1 MIQYNN
7 FLMKREQS
15 RAGSRFA
22 ECEKSRLK
30 AKILI
35 TLALLLT
42 AVTGAWAD
50 GKVYTSAVDITAL
63 QVGDILTEGA
73 SINGSGTIIFD
84 NNRVKVNGTL
94 QTEGFCYLYTDD
106 FDSFGAE
113 GVISLS
119 NNTTM
124 SPVDKD
130 NNDGNAWEVTQVS
143 FAENNN
149 FINIQGITY
158 APAVIEVNGPT
169 IVEGKPQWTFE
180 MPGSDVVLTPQYAP
194 AAKWATEG
202 DAVLAPTAIEGI
214 IAGTT
219 DAIVKAGTVV
229 EGQGTVM
236 YFATTEQL
244 TAEQAAQADGWLS
257 TLPTAA
263 NIADDG
269 ATVYVWYYIKGTD
282 TPDGQEATAEN
293 TFNDSEI
300 CAQPLEVIVLSNK
313 FDITFNAANANTIE
327 AGKATVKVGET
338 AAEVKEGKLTGVKMG
353 SKVTVTAKQG
363 YKFRKVEVKK
373 GAGAEGHTIAESVV
387 GDIVGSDGKAYA
399 VADKDKLPEGVTA
412 VAMMANSSTSTR
424 RYAVA
429 FADESG
435 TMGWND
441 ANSTCSA
448 KTAVPGGT
456 WGLVSGDAWNSIF
469 SKNGGNMDSY
479 TGLNENITAAG
490 GTALQEGNYW
500 TLTEYYADNTQAYT
514 IELSAGS
521 KSLETKAKTEPCRVR
536 AVLVF
541 SQDNN

>member
-42 AVTGAWAD
+42 AVTGAWATDEVLLTTVTAADNSSFKSGSQTFGDVATVTITGDYLRND
-50 GKVYTSAVDITAL
+50 GSHGGWYCQGSNLTATISVAAANGANITSVKFYTAGGGSA
-63 QVGDILTEGA
+63 E
-73 SINGSGTIIFD
+73 
-84 NNRVKVNGTL
+84 
-94 QTEGFCYLYTDD
+94 
-106 FDSFGAE
+106 
-113 GVISLS
+113 
-119 NNTTM
+119 
-124 SPVDKD
+124 DKD
-130 NNDGNAWEVTQVS
+130 APFEVTTTTVTSSNITTYLNGNSIGSYGVS
-143 FAENNN
+143 K
-149 FINIQGITY
+149 
-158 APAVIEVNGPT
+158 IEVYGTAEPPIT
-169 IVEGKPQWTFE
+169 VEPVEGKTNEWTFS

-194 AAKWATEG
+194 AAQWATEG
-202 DAVLAPTAIEGI
+202 DAVLAPTAIEGV

-236 YFATTEQL
+236 YFATTEQM

-373 GAGAEGHTIAESVV
+373 GAAGKTITI
-387 GDIVGSDGKAYA
+387 GDVELTYADGDTWETIV
-399 VADKDKLPEGVTA
+399 
-412 VAMMANSSTSTR
+412 
-424 RYAVA
+424 
-429 FADESG
+429 
-435 TMGWND
+435 
-441 ANSTCSA
+441 
-448 KTAVPGGT
+448 
-456 WGLVSGDAWNSIF
+456 
-469 SKNGGNMDSY
+469 SKNSDK
-479 TGLNENITAAG
+479 IKIRAG
-490 GTALQEGNYW
+490 GYIVQVAQPAPNQYKYLKVVLSTNKVNPSDIIDPSKNYQW
-500 TLTEYYADNTQAYT
+500 GT
-514 IELSAGS
+514 IEVYS
-521 KSLETKAKTEPCRVR
+521 
-536 AVLVF
+536 
-541 SQDNN
+541 

>member
-1 MIQYNN
+1 
-7 FLMKREQS
+7 MKREQS

-50 GKVYTSAVDITAL
+50 ETLLLTIESKDYTTFTSGSKTFDDKVTVTFSNEVNNHGDSWGWFRGNETTITVTAANNDVTITKVKFYCSEGSAFDEEAPFEAIVKYEG
-63 QVGDILTEGA
+63 GDNIA
-73 SINGSGTIIFD
+73 
-84 NNRVKVNGTL
+84 KVNGTSI
-94 QTEGFCYLYTDD
+94 GRY
-106 FDSFGAE
+106 
-113 GVISLS
+113 
-119 NNTTM
+119 
-124 SPVDKD
+124 
-130 NNDGNAWEVTQVS
+130 
-143 FAENNN
+143 
-149 FINIQGITY
+149 GITK
-158 APAVIEVNGPT
+158 IEVYGTAAPPIKVTPGSSANT
-169 IVEGKPQWTFE
+169 WTFS
-180 MPGSDVVLTPQYAP
+180 MPGSDVVLTPLYAP

-202 DAVLAPTAIEGI
+202 DAVLAPTAIEGV

-244 TAEQAAQADGWLS
+244 TAEQAAAADGWLS

-353 SKVTVTAKQG
+353 SKVTINAKEG

-373 GAGAEGHTIAESVV
+373 VVPVKTFNCAGVELIYEDGDTWAKVIERNPGKIYDDYGWIGRSDTEFFLIEGEVLNNGNQIITT
-387 GDIVGSDGKAYA
+387 DKIVD
-399 VADKDKLPEGVTA
+399 PTA
-412 VAMMANSSTSTR
+412 TYS
-424 RYAVA
+424 
-429 FADESG
+429 
-435 TMGWND
+435 WQ
-441 ANSTCSA
+441 
-448 KTAVPGGT
+448 
-456 WGLVSGDAWNSIF
+456 
-469 SKNGGNMDSY
+469 
-479 TGLNENITAAG
+479 AG
-490 GTALQEGNYW
+490 
-500 TLTEYYADNTQAYT
+500 
-514 IELSAGS
+514 
-521 KSLETKAKTEPCRVR
+521 
-536 AVLVF
+536 
-541 SQDNN
+541 

>member
-50 GKVYTSAVDITAL
+50 ETPLLTIESKDYTTFTSGSKTFDDKVTVTFSNEVNNHGDSWGWFRGNETTITVTAANNDVTITKVKFYCSEGSAFDEEAPFEAIVKYEG
-63 QVGDILTEGA
+63 GDNIA
-73 SINGSGTIIFD
+73 
-84 NNRVKVNGTL
+84 KVNGTSI
-94 QTEGFCYLYTDD
+94 GRY
-106 FDSFGAE
+106 
-113 GVISLS
+113 
-119 NNTTM
+119 
-124 SPVDKD
+124 
-130 NNDGNAWEVTQVS
+130 
-143 FAENNN
+143 
-149 FINIQGITY
+149 GITK
-158 APAVIEVNGPT
+158 IEVYGTAAPPIKVTPGSSANT
-169 IVEGKPQWTFE
+169 WTFS
-180 MPGSDVVLTPQYAP
+180 MPGSDVVLTPLYAP

-202 DAVLAPTAIEGI
+202 DAVLAPTAIEGV

-353 SKVTVTAKQG
+353 SKVTITAKDG

-373 GAGAEGHTIAESVV
+373 GGAATLATALENGATVV
-387 GDIVGSDGKAYA
+387 ISCNWGY
-399 VADKDKLPEGVTA
+399 
-412 VAMMANSSTSTR
+412 
-424 RYAVA
+424 
-429 FADESG
+429 
-435 TMGWND
+435 
-441 ANSTCSA
+441 A
-448 KTAVPGGT
+448 KTTFTYTNNGGT
-456 WGLVSGDAWNSIF
+456 FSGQASGYEADYFNNGLELNGKNLSFGASNVDNSEFLSVGITF
-469 SKNGGNMDSY
+469 NTESSAYSY
-479 TGLNENITAAG
+479 TGKGEDFVSFTISVN
-490 GTALQEGNYW
+490 GTDVTDQLS
-500 TLTEYYADNTQAYT
+500 
-514 IELSAGS
+514 EL
-521 KSLETKAKTEPCRVR
+521 K
-536 AVLVF
+536 
-541 SQDNN
+541 